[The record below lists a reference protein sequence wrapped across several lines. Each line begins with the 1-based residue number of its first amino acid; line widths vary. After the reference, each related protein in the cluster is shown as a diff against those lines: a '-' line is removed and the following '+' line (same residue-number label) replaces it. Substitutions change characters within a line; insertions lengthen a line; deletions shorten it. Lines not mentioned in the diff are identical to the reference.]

1 MPRLCL
7 ALLLLAARAAAEPPD
22 HDPCTCLSQSCGL
35 SFGTVAQLDLTVPL
49 DRLKIVPCV
58 GDSDCEDAPQPVEGP
73 YYEGCWT
80 VADDPPF
87 PSNELPVS
95 LCAEPRRRRLL
106 FANHVVNSAYV
117 VTGDL
122 AFDGITYETAL
133 ASVDVFVAAVASLC
147 GVDESAV
154 SVVISQARRRH
165 LSRRRLDDG
174 ETGSVKVEYTVAVE
188 TEAAAA
194 SVSTLMEDSSTEDV
208 SAAVKKAATE
218 AGADEDFADVETTAV
233 GTPTTALAPQPDGD
247 APATTAS
254 EGSSGGGGGP
264 DAAMSA
270 GIGAVG
276 AVVLL
281 ALFGGGVVWRRRRAK
296 AALRRGGEA
305 AALQST
311 DEGYDPK
318 TREALLQRHKDTTA
332 VVERGMT
339 VTSALL
345 GAASG
350 LPLVRPLCD
359 VAKGILGDVEEFS
372 EKADDVLVAA
382 RRVIDV
388 LDVVDLMS
396 KNVSKCSDG
405 KDIAQANMQRLIDL
419 LKEFH
424 AAVRAFGQKGWLKRA
439 FTMQSHVKKL
449 GLIDKRIVEQL
460 GVFRLSY
467 RLAIDSQ
474 MMERTY
480 QIEQSIAA
488 LVAKR
493 VVEKGESE
501 EAAAAAL
508 SEDAVAITSVAVDA
522 RVPPTEIAV
531 EMREFRLEV
540 KEGLSKLD
548 KKMNK
553 MLDGRTVDKQQL
565 KSILVAVKAGVGR
578 DEKLMAAVQAG
589 AARDKR
595 ILAAIEAGN
604 ERNAS
609 IRRNVH
615 ELGGALRKTKSRE
628 LVKRMKEAALG
639 QSELELEDVE
649 ELPFAEGGQG
659 AVFRGYLGGEI
670 VCLKK
675 ISMVGVPALKRTKML
690 SSFKTELGIMIRLR
704 HPRTVQVLGV
714 VTTNPSF
721 LGLVMEYLP
730 GGSLR
735 HALDRD
741 DEVITPEYQRFWTAD
756 VALGMAHLYSCKI
769 EHRDLKTHN
778 VLLTHDGRCKVTDFG
793 LSRCEELKTF
803 TTTATMRDSA
813 AGTPAFMAPELFE
826 DNTFTEK
833 SDVYSY
839 AVVLWEI
846 YDRGIPWAG
855 LKPQQIL
862 YKLIKEQRLDV
873 PKSMPRDLSS
883 LMERAWAQDPDAR
896 PSFADICKE
905 LQATTPRRPSSISRP
920 WSASSPTAGDAPPP
934 ASVASGQGSSRSLA
948 SSVMNMFRAAQS
960 DEAAA
965 KSPADAR
972 PAQAGASS
980 ASPAVKGGAEAAKN
994 NRINTVFE
1002 PMRTWYGAPARAALK
1017 KTHGAYPATP
1027 EALANWK
1034 SFGPVTTAFLDDQ
1047 GVAPGPTATKAR
1059 TRKWYG

>member
-1 MPRLCL
+1 M
-7 ALLLLAARAAAEPPD
+7 
-22 HDPCTCLSQSCGL
+22 
-35 SFGTVAQLDLTVPL
+35 
-49 DRLKIVPCV
+49 
-58 GDSDCEDAPQPVEGP
+58 
-73 YYEGCWT
+73 
-80 VADDPPF
+80 
-87 PSNELPVS
+87 
-95 LCAEPRRRRLL
+95 
-106 FANHVVNSAYV
+106 
-117 VTGDL
+117 
-122 AFDGITYETAL
+122 
-133 ASVDVFVAAVASLC
+133 
-147 GVDESAV
+147 
-154 SVVISQARRRH
+154 
-165 LSRRRLDDG
+165 
-174 ETGSVKVEYTVAVE
+174 
-188 TEAAAA
+188 
-194 SVSTLMEDSSTEDV
+194 
-208 SAAVKKAATE
+208 
-218 AGADEDFADVETTAV
+218 
-233 GTPTTALAPQPDGD
+233 
-247 APATTAS
+247 
-254 EGSSGGGGGP
+254 
-264 DAAMSA
+264 
-270 GIGAVG
+270 
-276 AVVLL
+276 
-281 ALFGGGVVWRRRRAK
+281 
-296 AALRRGGEA
+296 
-305 AALQST
+305 
-311 DEGYDPK
+311 
-318 TREALLQRHKDTTA
+318 
-332 VVERGMT
+332 
-339 VTSALL
+339 
-345 GAASG
+345 
-350 LPLVRPLCD
+350 
-359 VAKGILGDVEEFS
+359 
-372 EKADDVLVAA
+372 
-382 RRVIDV
+382 
-388 LDVVDLMS
+388 
-396 KNVSKCSDG
+396 
-405 KDIAQANMQRLIDL
+405 
-419 LKEFH
+419 
-424 AAVRAFGQKGWLKRA
+424 
-439 FTMQSHVKKL
+439 
-449 GLIDKRIVEQL
+449 
-460 GVFRLSY
+460 
-467 RLAIDSQ
+467 
-474 MMERTY
+474 
-480 QIEQSIAA
+480 
-488 LVAKR
+488 
-493 VVEKGESE
+493 
-501 EAAAAAL
+501 
-508 SEDAVAITSVAVDA
+508 
-522 RVPPTEIAV
+522 
-531 EMREFRLEV
+531 
-540 KEGLSKLD
+540 
-548 KKMNK
+548 
-553 MLDGRTVDKQQL
+553 DKQQL
-565 KSILVAVKAGVGR
+565 KSILIAVKAGVGR

-589 AARDKR
+589 EARDKR

-659 AVFRGYLGGEI
+659 AVFRGYLGGEV

-675 ISMVGVPALKRTKML
+675 ISMVGVPAVKRTKML

-714 VTTNPSF
+714 VTTNPTF

-741 DEVITPEYQRFWTAD
+741 DEMITPEYQRFWTAD

-803 TTTATMRDSA
+803 TTTATMRDSV

-873 PKSMPRDLSS
+873 PKSMPRDLSA

-960 DEAAA
+960 DEAASKSPADAQSAEEDASSASPAAKGGVEAAA
-965 KSPADAR
+965 KSPADAQS
-972 PAQAGASS
+972 AEEDTSS
-980 ASPAVKGGAEAAKN
+980 ASPAVKGGAKAAKN
-994 NRINTVFE
+994 ADSTSRINTVFE

-1017 KTHGAYPATP
+1017 KKHGAYPATP

-1047 GVAPGPTATKAR
+1047 GVAPGPTAAAPAPAARATKAG
-1059 TRKWYG
+1059 TRSKWYG

>member
-1 MPRLCL
+1 
-7 ALLLLAARAAAEPPD
+7 
-22 HDPCTCLSQSCGL
+22 
-35 SFGTVAQLDLTVPL
+35 
-49 DRLKIVPCV
+49 
-58 GDSDCEDAPQPVEGP
+58 
-73 YYEGCWT
+73 
-80 VADDPPF
+80 
-87 PSNELPVS
+87 
-95 LCAEPRRRRLL
+95 
-106 FANHVVNSAYV
+106 
-117 VTGDL
+117 
-122 AFDGITYETAL
+122 
-133 ASVDVFVAAVASLC
+133 
-147 GVDESAV
+147 
-154 SVVISQARRRH
+154 
-165 LSRRRLDDG
+165 
-174 ETGSVKVEYTVAVE
+174 
-188 TEAAAA
+188 
-194 SVSTLMEDSSTEDV
+194 
-208 SAAVKKAATE
+208 
-218 AGADEDFADVETTAV
+218 
-233 GTPTTALAPQPDGD
+233 
-247 APATTAS
+247 
-254 EGSSGGGGGP
+254 
-264 DAAMSA
+264 
-270 GIGAVG
+270 
-276 AVVLL
+276 
-281 ALFGGGVVWRRRRAK
+281 
-296 AALRRGGEA
+296 
-305 AALQST
+305 
-311 DEGYDPK
+311 
-318 TREALLQRHKDTTA
+318 
-332 VVERGMT
+332 MT

-350 LPLVRPLCD
+350 LPLVGPLCQ
-359 VAKGILGDVEEFS
+359 VVKGILGDVEEFS

-449 GLIDKRIVEQL
+449 GRIDTRIVEQL
-460 GVFRLSY
+460 GVLRLSY
-467 RLAIDSQ
+467 RLAMDFQ
-474 MMERTY
+474 LMERTY

-531 EMREFRLEV
+531 EMREFKLEV

-565 KSILVAVKAGVGR
+565 KSILIAVKAGVGR

-675 ISMVGVPALKRTKML
+675 ISMVGVPAVKRTKML

-714 VTTNPSF
+714 VTTNPTF

-803 TTTATMRDSA
+803 TTTATMRDSV

-934 ASVASGQGSSRSLA
+934 ASVASGQGSTRSLA

-960 DEAAA
+960 DEAAS
-965 KSPADAR
+965 KSPADAQ

-980 ASPAVKGGAEAAKN
+980 ASPAVKGGAKAAKN
-994 NRINTVFE
+994 ADSTSRINTVFE

-1017 KTHGAYPATP
+1017 KKHGAYPATP

-1047 GVAPGPTATKAR
+1047 GVAPGPTAAAPAPAARATKAG
-1059 TRKWYG
+1059 TRSKWYGKSTKTAAKAPAKAPPKKAPPKKQAKPAARKPTTGAPAPAPAAAKKRGLFSKGRAAQPKPVVDESQPAPAPAARPTTAPAPAPAPARGRAATRA

>member
-1 MPRLCL
+1 M
-7 ALLLLAARAAAEPPD
+7 
-22 HDPCTCLSQSCGL
+22 
-35 SFGTVAQLDLTVPL
+35 
-49 DRLKIVPCV
+49 
-58 GDSDCEDAPQPVEGP
+58 
-73 YYEGCWT
+73 
-80 VADDPPF
+80 
-87 PSNELPVS
+87 
-95 LCAEPRRRRLL
+95 
-106 FANHVVNSAYV
+106 
-117 VTGDL
+117 
-122 AFDGITYETAL
+122 
-133 ASVDVFVAAVASLC
+133 
-147 GVDESAV
+147 
-154 SVVISQARRRH
+154 
-165 LSRRRLDDG
+165 
-174 ETGSVKVEYTVAVE
+174 
-188 TEAAAA
+188 
-194 SVSTLMEDSSTEDV
+194 
-208 SAAVKKAATE
+208 
-218 AGADEDFADVETTAV
+218 
-233 GTPTTALAPQPDGD
+233 
-247 APATTAS
+247 
-254 EGSSGGGGGP
+254 
-264 DAAMSA
+264 
-270 GIGAVG
+270 
-276 AVVLL
+276 
-281 ALFGGGVVWRRRRAK
+281 
-296 AALRRGGEA
+296 
-305 AALQST
+305 
-311 DEGYDPK
+311 
-318 TREALLQRHKDTTA
+318 
-332 VVERGMT
+332 
-339 VTSALL
+339 
-345 GAASG
+345 
-350 LPLVRPLCD
+350 
-359 VAKGILGDVEEFS
+359 
-372 EKADDVLVAA
+372 
-382 RRVIDV
+382 
-388 LDVVDLMS
+388 
-396 KNVSKCSDG
+396 
-405 KDIAQANMQRLIDL
+405 
-419 LKEFH
+419 
-424 AAVRAFGQKGWLKRA
+424 
-439 FTMQSHVKKL
+439 
-449 GLIDKRIVEQL
+449 
-460 GVFRLSY
+460 
-467 RLAIDSQ
+467 
-474 MMERTY
+474 
-480 QIEQSIAA
+480 
-488 LVAKR
+488 
-493 VVEKGESE
+493 
-501 EAAAAAL
+501 
-508 SEDAVAITSVAVDA
+508 
-522 RVPPTEIAV
+522 
-531 EMREFRLEV
+531 
-540 KEGLSKLD
+540 
-548 KKMNK
+548 
-553 MLDGRTVDKQQL
+553 DKQQL
-565 KSILVAVKAGVGR
+565 KSILIAVKAGVGR

-714 VTTNPSF
+714 VTTNPTF

-741 DEVITPEYQRFWTAD
+741 DEVITPEFQRFWTAD

-803 TTTATMRDSA
+803 TTTATMRDSV

-965 KSPADAR
+965 KSDAQPAEED
-972 PAQAGASS
+972 ASS
-980 ASPAVKGGAEAAKN
+980 ASPAVKRGAEAAKN
-994 NRINTVFE
+994 ADSTSRINTVFE

-1017 KTHGAYPATP
+1017 KKHGAYPATP

-1047 GVAPGPTATKAR
+1047 GVAPGPTAAAPARAASSGQARGVAKAMTESSPAPAPKKRGLFSKGTQPKPVGKRRPTPAAAPAPATVLAARETTAAASAPAPAKGWLASITGGKRPAAQQARGADATETKADEHVE
-1059 TRKWYG
+1059 RKPIGQDSKPVEQPTDKRAKAPARAPPKKAPPKKQAKPAARNPTTAAPAPAPAAAKKRGLFSKGRAAQPKPVVDESQPAPAPAARPTATQDPVLALDP

>member
-1 MPRLCL
+1 M
-7 ALLLLAARAAAEPPD
+7 
-22 HDPCTCLSQSCGL
+22 
-35 SFGTVAQLDLTVPL
+35 
-49 DRLKIVPCV
+49 
-58 GDSDCEDAPQPVEGP
+58 
-73 YYEGCWT
+73 
-80 VADDPPF
+80 
-87 PSNELPVS
+87 
-95 LCAEPRRRRLL
+95 
-106 FANHVVNSAYV
+106 
-117 VTGDL
+117 
-122 AFDGITYETAL
+122 
-133 ASVDVFVAAVASLC
+133 
-147 GVDESAV
+147 
-154 SVVISQARRRH
+154 
-165 LSRRRLDDG
+165 
-174 ETGSVKVEYTVAVE
+174 
-188 TEAAAA
+188 
-194 SVSTLMEDSSTEDV
+194 
-208 SAAVKKAATE
+208 
-218 AGADEDFADVETTAV
+218 
-233 GTPTTALAPQPDGD
+233 
-247 APATTAS
+247 
-254 EGSSGGGGGP
+254 
-264 DAAMSA
+264 
-270 GIGAVG
+270 
-276 AVVLL
+276 
-281 ALFGGGVVWRRRRAK
+281 
-296 AALRRGGEA
+296 
-305 AALQST
+305 
-311 DEGYDPK
+311 
-318 TREALLQRHKDTTA
+318 
-332 VVERGMT
+332 
-339 VTSALL
+339 
-345 GAASG
+345 
-350 LPLVRPLCD
+350 
-359 VAKGILGDVEEFS
+359 
-372 EKADDVLVAA
+372 
-382 RRVIDV
+382 
-388 LDVVDLMS
+388 
-396 KNVSKCSDG
+396 
-405 KDIAQANMQRLIDL
+405 
-419 LKEFH
+419 
-424 AAVRAFGQKGWLKRA
+424 
-439 FTMQSHVKKL
+439 
-449 GLIDKRIVEQL
+449 
-460 GVFRLSY
+460 
-467 RLAIDSQ
+467 
-474 MMERTY
+474 
-480 QIEQSIAA
+480 
-488 LVAKR
+488 
-493 VVEKGESE
+493 
-501 EAAAAAL
+501 
-508 SEDAVAITSVAVDA
+508 
-522 RVPPTEIAV
+522 
-531 EMREFRLEV
+531 
-540 KEGLSKLD
+540 
-548 KKMNK
+548 
-553 MLDGRTVDKQQL
+553 DKQQL
-565 KSILVAVKAGVGR
+565 KSILIAVKAGVGR

-604 ERNAS
+604 DRNAS

-615 ELGGALRKTKSRE
+615 ELGGALRKSKSRE

-659 AVFRGYLGGEI
+659 AVYRGYLGGEL

-675 ISMVGVPALKRTKML
+675 ISMVGVPAVKRTKML

-714 VTTNPSF
+714 VTTNPTF

-803 TTTATMRDSA
+803 TTTATMRDSV

-839 AVVLWEI
+839 AIVLWEI

-965 KSPADAR
+965 KSPAN
-972 PAQAGASS
+972 AQSAEEDTSS
-980 ASPAVKGGAEAAKN
+980 ASPAVKGGAKAAKN
-994 NRINTVFE
+994 ADSTSRINTVFE

-1017 KTHGAYPATP
+1017 KKHGAYPATP

-1047 GVAPGPTATKAR
+1047 GVAPGPTAAAPAPAARATKAG
-1059 TRKWYG
+1059 TRSKWHGWR